1 MFSLATIQRMNAAV
15 ERRKL
20 QRRARAMNAKAKK
33 VKAEADAATN
43 RYLQDNDQ

>member
-1 MFSLATIQRMNAAV
+1 MNAVV

-33 VKAEADAATN
+33 KAEAEADAATN